1 MNFKIKE
8 IEMEFLNKNEIELLD
23 FFRKIDERRQIMVV
37 GMLEDR
43 VKDLI
48 YNEYLEQVV
57 ISKGDRKSNIIEMET
72 LRNGR
77 KNKISNG

>member
-1 MNFKIKE
+1 
-8 IEMEFLNKNEIELLD
+8 MEFLNKNEIELLD